1 MMDEESAN
9 RISKDEYKKKV
20 LKENKTLLICKIF
33 PISAYLGFIGIFI
46 NIIVYFYICIF
57 VMFVLG
63 II

>member
-1 MMDEESAN
+1 MKKVEM
-9 RISKDEYKKKV
+9 DEYKKKV

-33 PISAYLGFIGIFI
+33 PISAYMGFIGIPL